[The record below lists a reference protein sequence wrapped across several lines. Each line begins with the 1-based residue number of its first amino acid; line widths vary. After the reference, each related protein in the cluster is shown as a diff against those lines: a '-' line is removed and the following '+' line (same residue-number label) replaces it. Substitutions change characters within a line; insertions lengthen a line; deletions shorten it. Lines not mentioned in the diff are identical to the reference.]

1 MSSSATNQFGP
12 GEHPVVVSVTLDGNP
27 GEQPVTV
34 CATVPNLQRREETS
48 FLGRVVGLEAQLDVL
63 FPGDNRPHTYY
74 LSRLV
79 GEPCWV
85 QDAHFGPNNFP
96 YFSNGFGARYLKLT
110 GVAPGLER
118 LLDQAA
124 RGRGLVDE
132 DRPRGAPSAA
142 ESSGVRGHQRRLSR
156 PARWGV
162 RTLPRRRPGSSQKA
176 A

>member
-1 MSSSATNQFGP
+1 MSSATNPGP
-12 GEHPVVVSVTLDGNP
+12 GEHPVLVTVTLAGNP

-34 CATVPNLQRREETS
+34 VASVVHLQIREESS
-48 FLGRVVGLEAQLDVL
+48 FLGRMLGIEAQLDVL

-110 GVAPGLER
+110 GIARELEL

-132 DRPRGAPSAA
+132 IGPKVPL
-142 ESSGVRGHQRRLSR
+142 V
-156 PARWGV
+156 
-162 RTLPRRRPGSSQKA
+162 LPNHEVSEA
-176 A
+176 TNDD